1 MPRVSF
7 TANLQ
12 RHLDCP
18 TIEAEGATVGAVLN
32 SVFADNPRLRSYILD
47 DQGRLRRHV
56 NIFVADRPVTDRG
69 ALADPVP
76 AGAEVFVFQA
86 LSGG

>member
-1 MPRVSF
+1 MARVSF

-12 RHLDCP
+12 RHLSCP
-18 TIEAEGATVGAVLN
+18 DQTVPGSTVQAVLDQ
-32 SVFADNPRLRSYILD
+32 VFATEPRLRSYILD

-56 NIFVADRPVTDRG
+56 AIYINGDRLTDRITLTDPVTD
-69 ALADPVP
+69 AD
-76 AGAEVFVFQA
+76 EVFVFQA